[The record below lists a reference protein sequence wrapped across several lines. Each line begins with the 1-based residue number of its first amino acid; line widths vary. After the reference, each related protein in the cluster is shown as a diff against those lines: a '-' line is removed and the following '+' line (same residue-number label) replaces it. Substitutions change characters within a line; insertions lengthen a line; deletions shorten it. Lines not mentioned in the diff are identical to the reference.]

1 MRRDLRH
8 IGPEC
13 AAFLRL
19 FGGRVSCPLPHT
31 TNSMTIT
38 TAHALSRLPT
48 DARRGVLDGL
58 TEQELS
64 ALEYEW
70 PFWARPDQL
79 PPPGDW
85 RTWLLLAG
93 RGAGKTRAAAEFIR
107 EAVES
112 GRHANIGVV
121 GPTADAI
128 RRDMVEGPSGLLAI
142 APPWHRPEY
151 EPSVRRIKWPGG
163 QIAYLLSA
171 EEPDRM
177 RGSNLDLAWADELG
191 SWQNQQ
197 QAWDTL
203 MMALRIPGPGG
214 DAPRVV
220 ISTTPKPSA
229 LLKAIMLSPT
239 TVVTRAR
246 TADNAANLDA
256 STIAYLHDKYGG
268 TRLGRQELDGEL
280 LEDAEGALWS
290 RKLIEECRI
299 RRSEAPDNLQRI
311 VIAVDPPGG
320 SSRSNAECGII
331 VAGLGRDRH
340 GYVLADISGHYS
352 PEEWASRAV
361 SAYIGH
367 RADRIVA
374 EANFGGQMV
383 EATIRSVDA
392 NVPIR
397 MVTAS
402 RGKQV
407 RAEPVASWFEQH
419 RVHLVGEFP
428 QLEDQLTSWDP
439 SESGPSPDRLD
450 SMVWAL
456 TDLMG
461 GPPPMQIDPKV
472 VEQIRERGLFRRHV

>member
-1 MRRDLRH
+1 
-8 IGPEC
+8 
-13 AAFLRL
+13 
-19 FGGRVSCPLPHT
+19 
-31 TNSMTIT
+31 MTIA
-38 TAHALSRLPT
+38 TAHALANLPAE
-48 DARRGVLDGL
+48 ARRGILDGM
-58 TEQELS
+58 TEAELS
-64 ALEYEW
+64 AIEYEW
-70 PFWARPDQL
+70 RFWARPDQL

-85 RTWLLLAG
+85 RVWLMLAG
-93 RGAGKTRAAAEFIR
+93 RGAGKTRAAAEFVR
-107 EAVES
+107 AAVES
-112 GRHANIGVV
+112 GRAASIAVV
-121 GPTADAI
+121 GPTQDAI

-142 APPWHRPEY
+142 SPPWCRPEY
-151 EPSVRRIKWPGG
+151 EPSVRRIRWPGG
-163 QIAYLLSA
+163 QLAYLLSA
-171 EEPDRM
+171 EEPDRL
-177 RGSNLDLAWADELG
+177 RGLNCDLSWCDELG

-197 QAWDTL
+197 QVWDTL
-203 MMALRIPGPGG
+203 MMAVRIPGPKGHG
-214 DAPRVV
+214 PQVV

-246 TADNAANLDA
+246 TQDNAANLDA
-256 STIAYLHDKYGG
+256 STIAYLHDRYGN

-290 RKLIEECRI
+290 RRLIEECRI
-299 RRSEAPDNLQRI
+299 RRSEVPDNLARI
-311 VIAVDPPGG
+311 AVAVDPPGG

-340 GYVLADISGHYS
+340 GYVLADLSGRYS
-352 PEEWASRAV
+352 PEAWARVAV
-361 SAYIGH
+361 NAYNGYK
-367 RADRIVA
+367 ADRIVA
-374 EANFGGQMV
+374 EQNFGGQMV
-383 EATIRSVDA
+383 ESTIRSVDA

-402 RGKQV
+402 RGKQL
-407 RAEPVASWFEQH
+407 RAEPVASWYEQH

-461 GPPPMQIDPKV
+461 GPPPMQIYPDV
-472 VEQIRERGLFRRHV
+472 LAQIRSRGFRRFA